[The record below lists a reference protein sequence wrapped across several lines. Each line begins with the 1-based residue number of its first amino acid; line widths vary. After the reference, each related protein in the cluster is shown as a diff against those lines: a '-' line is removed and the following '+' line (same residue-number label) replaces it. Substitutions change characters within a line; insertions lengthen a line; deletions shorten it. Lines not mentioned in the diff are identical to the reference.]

1 MSYPSFEQT
10 KLLFLNASDEK
21 SESLPFA
28 KDSTLSDEASI
39 LWDNFYVN
47 IDTLNYSEEI
57 AYMANFI

>member
-10 KLLFLNASDEK
+10 KLLFINATDDKFEP
-21 SESLPFA
+21 LPFA
-28 KDSTLSDEASI
+28 KDSTLSDEVDI